1 VTTRVYCTGMNR
13 WWMVGALAVLLGLP
27 STAGAE
33 APAAGDSKPLEL
45 RRDAAPPR
53 PVVRP
58 DPGGNQAARDAE
70 RAAAEYE
77 RRQRDDA
84 VIREQSRPAPRRPEL
99 GYDVYGG
106 IQQRNIPRR

>member
-1 VTTRVYCTGMNR
+1 VTVRVYCTGMNR
-13 WWMVGALAVLLGLP
+13 WWAAGALALLLGLP
-27 STAGAE
+27 VTAE
-33 APAAGDSKPLEL
+33 AQAPPSDSKPLEL

-58 DPGGNQAARDAE
+58 DSGGDQAARDAE

-84 VIREQSRPAPRRPEL
+84 VIREQMRPAPRRPEL